1 MILVH
6 AATTI
11 LMLLGADRT
20 DSTAIARRIA
30 ASVQLAAQEYRIGI
44 VQGRVVAPAE
54 VEEAKAFLAEALWT
68 ARLLPPKAAV
78 ATAAEIERM
87 RQLIIGVGAPD
98 SVDVLSRVAMNVL
111 ATTTGVVLVVMP
123 DGVPSLA
130 RGAELYRKVC
140 RDCHGE
146 TGHGDGAKGVALKP
160 PPRNLT
166 DASLLAHATPL
177 SFYQRITFG
186 VAGTAMPSWETR
198 FSAEERWA
206 LAAYV
211 TTLRQARPAGVV
223 PTALRDYS
231 VTATL
236 DDQQL
241 LDSLGP
247 GASPGALA
255 AVRSYQQP
263 IDNAAYNARIF
274 DSVRTMIRAATS
286 LGAAGHHDE
295 AAATAFDAYLVFE
308 KVERTVRAKRPEL
321 ANTLEAAFATLRTR
335 LASGGMPAE
344 IAGVDNDL
352 ITALEEAERIAGD
365 RMSAANLFVQSL
377 VIMLREGLEAILII
391 GALMAFLVKT
401 GAGHRKRDI
410 HVGVGAAVALS
421 LLTAVL
427 LETVFVMS
435 TAHQELIE
443 AGTLVVAVGVL
454 FYVSYWLLSK
464 MESARWA
471 DFVKERVEV
480 AVSGGSALAL
490 ASTAF
495 LAVYREGF
503 ETVLFYQ
510 ALFVSGGAIGSTF
523 VPVASGIVIGGAALA
538 VVYFAINRYGVRL
551 PLTPFFGVTSAFLY
565 YTAFVFAGKA
575 VAEFQ
580 EGRIIGLT
588 PLGDAWP
595 RWPALGIYPTLETV
609 LAQGL
614 LLLLALV
621 ALVWIF
627 VVNRLPRHATAP
639 VDRVAST
646 KAVTPATFVGDAPPV
661 DPNVLRSLERM
672 HADLA
677 AIKEEV
683 ERLRET
689 VSDASSE
696 DALKR

>member
-1 MILVH
+1 MILVQ
-6 AATTI
+6 AATTV

-30 ASVQLAAQEYRIGI
+30 ASVQLAAQEYRIGV
-44 VQGRVVAPAE
+44 VQGRLVAPAE
-54 VEEAKAFLAEALWT
+54 VEEAKLFLSQALWT
-68 ARLLPPKAAV
+68 ARLLPPKAA
-78 ATAAEIERM
+78 AASSAEIERM
-87 RQLIIGVGAPD
+87 QRLMVGVGTAD
-98 SVDVLSRVAMNVL
+98 SVDILARVTMDVLS
-111 ATTTGVVLVVMP
+111 TTTGVVLVVMP
-123 DGVPSLA
+123 DRVPSLA
-130 RGAELYRKVC
+130 RGAELYRTVC

-146 TGHGDGAKGVALKP
+146 TGLGDGAKGRALKP

-166 DASLLAHATPL
+166 DAQLLAHATPL
-177 SFYQRITFG
+177 SFYQRITIG
-186 VAGTAMPSWETR
+186 VAGTAMPSWETH
-198 FSAEERWA
+198 FSAADRWA

-223 PTALRDYS
+223 PAALRDYAL
-231 VTATL
+231 TASL
-236 DDQQL
+236 EDRQV

-247 GASPGALA
+247 GATPEALA

-263 IDNAAYNARIF
+263 LDNAAYNSRVF
-274 DSVRTMIRAATS
+274 DSVRTMMRTATS
-286 LGAAGHHDE
+286 LGAAGRHDD
-295 AAATAFDAYLVFE
+295 AAATAFDAYLEFE
-308 KVERTVRAKRPEL
+308 KVERSVRARRPEL

-335 LASGGMPAE
+335 LAGGGMPTE
-344 IAGVDNDL
+344 ISDVNRDL
-352 ITALEEAERIAGD
+352 TTALEEAERLVGD
-365 RMSAANLFVQSL
+365 RMSATNLFLQSL

-410 HVGVGAAVALS
+410 HVGVGAAIALS

-443 AGTLVVAVGVL
+443 ATTLVVAVGVL

-464 MESARWA
+464 MESTRWA

-480 AVSGGSALAL
+480 AVTGGSALAL

-510 ALFVSGGAIGSTF
+510 ALFVSGGAVSSTF
-523 VPVASGIVIGGAALA
+523 MPVVSGIVLGAGVLA
-538 VVYFAINRYGVRL
+538 VVYLAINRYGVRL
-551 PLTPFFGVTSAFLY
+551 PLTPFFAITSAFLY

-580 EGRIIGLT
+580 EGGIIGLT
-588 PLGDAWP
+588 PLNGGWP
-595 RWPALGIYPTLETV
+595 RLPAFGIYPTLETM

-614 LLLLALV
+614 LLLLAVV

-627 VVNRLPRHATAP
+627 VVNRRPRRATVPFAVAATTSARRPIAIIGNAP
-639 VDRVAST
+639 TVEA
-646 KAVTPATFVGDAPPV
+646 
-661 DPNVLRSLERM
+661 NILRSLERM
-672 HADLA
+672 DADLA
-677 AIKEEV
+677 AVRAEV
-683 ERLRET
+683 ERLRDT
-689 VSDASSE
+689 VSDAS
-696 DALKR
+696 AGQVVKR

>member
-6 AATTI
+6 ATTAV

-44 VQGRVVAPAE
+44 AGGRVVAPAE
-54 VEEAKAFLAEALWT
+54 VEEAKLFLAEALST
-68 ARLLPPKAAV
+68 ARLLPPGA
-78 ATAAEIERM
+78 ATATSAEIERM
-87 RQLIIGVGAPD
+87 RQLIVSVGTPD
-98 SVDVLSRVAMNVL
+98 SVEVLSRLALKVL
-111 ATTTGVVLVVMP
+111 STTTGVMLVVMP

-140 RDCHGE
+140 RDCHGN
-146 TGHGDGAKGVALKP
+146 TGRGDGENGRALQP
-160 PPRNLT
+160 PPRDLA
-166 DASLLAHATPL
+166 DVAALAHATPL

-206 LAAYV
+206 LAAYA
-211 TTLRQARPAGVV
+211 TTLRQARPSGMV
-223 PTALRDYS
+223 PLSLRDFR

-247 GASPGALA
+247 GASRAVVA
-255 AVRSYQQP
+255 AVRGYQP
-263 IDNAAYNARIF
+263 PPDNAAFNSRIF

-286 LGAAGHHDE
+286 VGAAGHHDD
-295 AAATAFDAYLVFE
+295 AAAMAFDAYLVFE
-308 KVERTVRAKRPEL
+308 TVERTVRTRRPEL

-335 LASGGMPAE
+335 LAGGGMPAE
-344 IAGVDNDL
+344 IAGVNADL
-352 ITALEEAERIAGD
+352 STALEEAERIAGD
-365 RMSAANLFVQSL
+365 RMSSANLFIQSL

-391 GALMAFLVKT
+391 GALMAFLVRT
-401 GAGHRKRDI
+401 GADHRKRDI

-421 LLTAVL
+421 LLTAGL
-427 LETVFVMS
+427 LETLFVMS

-443 AGTLVVAVGVL
+443 AVTLVVAVGVL

-464 MESARWA
+464 METARWA
-471 DFVKERVEV
+471 EFVQERVEV

-523 VPVASGIVIGGAALA
+523 VPVVSGMVLGGAALA
-538 VVYFAINRYGVRL
+538 VVYLAINRYGVRL
-551 PLTPFFGVTSAFLY
+551 PLTPFFGITSAFLY

-580 EGRIIGLT
+580 EGRVIALT
-588 PLGDAWP
+588 PLGDGWP
-595 RWPALGIYPTLETV
+595 RLPAFGIYPTRETM

-614 LLLLALV
+614 LLLLAVV
-621 ALVWIF
+621 ALAWIF
-627 VVNRLPRHATAP
+627 VVKRLPRRGAAP
-639 VDRVAST
+639 VVVAAAKSARSPT
-646 KAVTPATFVGDAPPV
+646 ASIGIAPTIEA
-661 DPNVLRSLERM
+661 NVLRSLERM
-672 HADLA
+672 DADLA
-677 AIKEEV
+677 AIRAEV
-683 ERLRET
+683 ERLRDA
-689 VSDASSE
+689 VSDTSAE
-696 DALKR
+696 PVGKP